1 MAFGVEG
8 GPPVIFLNHADDVFW
23 LGTSV
28 SDIVLDLHPSGQAQT
43 LTRRG
48 VKNSKILPIP
58 LNPPPQA
65 FSYEA
70 ARRKIGIKPS
80 TTLLLTVARE
90 CKYLPIG
97 THDFITITSRV
108 VKKHSDVLLVA
119 VGPENQGRWAGVAY
133 TSNGRIRPMG
143 GIIWSD
149 LHAFYA
155 AADIFL
161 DSFPIGTGTAFLE
174 AGMRGIPTIGL
185 QFKEAPSLT
194 ECTDDVA
201 FGDSNPFPA
210 SVEDYELQLT
220 KMIAE
225 RYSFRE
231 KAKEYKDLIVAHHC
245 SPGWNRYLFDIMD
258 NLPSKHSIW
267 VPSKADST
275 IEPVNNIV
283 AEWDAEVLGKETAQ
297 ETFTRLIVSY
307 SNQLEKADVLQE
319 QTTTFIK
326 EFAKKPTAKKIKP
339 FLYSCRKSL
348 SN

>member
-1 MAFGVEG
+1 
-8 GPPVIFLNHADDVFW
+8 
-23 LGTSV
+23 
-28 SDIVLDLHPSGQAQT
+28 
-43 LTRRG
+43 
-48 VKNSKILPIP
+48 
-58 LNPPPQA
+58 
-65 FSYEA
+65 
-70 ARRKIGIKPS
+70 
-80 TTLLLTVARE
+80 
-90 CKYLPIG
+90 
-97 THDFITITSRV
+97 
-108 VKKHSDVLLVA
+108 
-119 VGPENQGRWAGVAY
+119 
-133 TSNGRIRPMG
+133 
-143 GIIWSD
+143 
-149 LHAFYA
+149 
-155 AADIFL
+155 
-161 DSFPIGTGTAFLE
+161 
-174 AGMRGIPTIGL
+174 
-185 QFKEAPSLT
+185 
-194 ECTDDVA
+194 
-201 FGDSNPFPA
+201 
-210 SVEDYELQLT
+210 
-220 KMIAE
+220 MIAE